1 MERVRSAAQGGAMD
15 QQKILQEQDEILS
28 VRLTPTDRPLR
39 VLGLAAWRALWS
51 MGKGAG
57 ATAFMRSPVALAAAG
72 HELHMV
78 HPCPHGEEGIHRFAG
93 VFFHRYRAP
102 EVFSNADLPLPA
114 RLFERTWRYAYY
126 QVDAQ
131 RHVMRVAREVRPD
144 VVIAYGIMTAPLA
157 RRIADRLDLP
167 LVGRYFGNTLSLGL
181 HKRTRWW
188 GNFMER
194 IGFRVPVEA
203 MVLTNDGSPILEVL
217 KRLDVDFRP
226 IHFWRNGL
234 PEGVFTPGP
243 RPEHLVRRLD
253 LPPDAFVML
262 TVTRLAQEKRLDRA
276 IRALAS
282 LRQEHGHRETFLVML
297 GDGPERSRLEQLAA
311 RLGVTEAVRF
321 PGPVPNAEL
330 ADWYRCS
337 DVVLSL
343 LDRTNAS
350 NPVFEAMACERCVV
364 ALGVGTTAEIVR
376 DGETG
381 VLISPEREAELP
393 VVLAELIR
401 DRDRRLAI
409 GRKAR
414 PFILEACGTVKT
426 RMEKEMSVI
435 ERVARH
441 RSVVPGNLTP

>member
-1 MERVRSAAQGGAMD
+1 MD
-15 QQKILQEQDEILS
+15 EHQIQQEQDEILG
-28 VRLTPTDRPLR
+28 VRLKPTEKPLR

-78 HPCPHGEEGIHRFAG
+78 HPCPPGDEGVHRFAG

-102 EVFSNADLPLPA
+102 EVFSNPDLPLPA
-114 RLFERTWRYAYY
+114 RLFERAWRYAYF
-126 QVDAQ
+126 QIDAE
-131 RHVMRVAREVRPD
+131 RHVMRVARDLQPD
-144 VVIAYGIMTAPLA
+144 IVVAYGIMTAPLA
-157 RRIADRLDLP
+157 RRIARRLDLP

-181 HKRTRWW
+181 DKRMRWW

-194 IGFRVPVEA
+194 IGFRVPVQA

-217 KRLDVDFRP
+217 RRLDVDFRP

-234 PEGVFTPGP
+234 PEGIFTPGP

-253 LPPDAFVML
+253 LPPGAFVMM
-262 TVTRLAQEKRLDRA
+262 TVTRLASEKRLDRA
-276 IRALAS
+276 IRALAA
-282 LRQEHGHRETFLVML
+282 LRQEYGCSETFLVML
-297 GDGPERSRLEQLAA
+297 GNGPERSRLEQLAS
-311 RLGVTEAVRF
+311 RVGVTEAVRF
-321 PGPVPNAEL
+321 PGPIPNAEL

-364 ALGVGTTAEIVR
+364 ALDVGTTSEVIR
-376 DGETG
+376 DDETG
-381 VLISPEREAELP
+381 ILIDPDREADLP
-393 VVLAELIR
+393 RVLAELIG
-401 DRDRRLAI
+401 DLERRARI
-409 GRKAR
+409 GRRAR
-414 PFILEACGTVKT
+414 PFILDTCGSVKS
-426 RMEKEMSVI
+426 RMERELSLI
-435 ERVARH
+435 EQVART
-441 RSVVPGNLTP
+441 RAVLPGNLVS